1 MVMLIKLGSYNKKYK
16 YMLLVAILSFFSYY
30 VNSGGLNQ
38 LLSPLK
44 SNDSNTDNLYIHP
57 YIIDNLNYL
66 GIIIISFI
74 LYKKNEKNIYKKEI
88 NVVDILQGRT
98 SKLKLITNDM
108 NEDINLNISF
118 LRLVFTLSIWIAI
131 DHIARILDSIM
142 IFDFW
147 NFELVFLCL
156 ITSKILKTEVYRHQK
171 LGIIINSVSCLIF
184 GLIKFILIA
193 NHYDKDGINVDNK
206 DDINTHFFW
215 VKYLWF
221 IPISIII
228 YLILVSSTSYIFTEL
243 KFYMD
248 LEYISKMKFLMLYGT
263 IGFVLTLIA
272 IIIETS
278 AKCVGENK
286 DFFCKIN
293 IYYVDD
299 KNVLTGQYDS
309 YVEHFLMFFGDF
321 FGLPL
326 RDIIIQIILF
336 LLGIIFFYFSLYYE
350 AFVIQSLTPAHFL
363 FSSTV
368 FLFCNELKELIKYI
382 IIPADNSEM
391 DSEISY
397 QIQISILNILA
408 YIFSLIG
415 FMIYLELIVL
425 NFCDLNNN
433 LCLTINNTSNR
444 DTIENDVTES
454 IIINDEDDQRKSSS
468 MENNEGLAI
477 NKEE

>member
-1 MVMLIKLGSYNKKYK
+1 MVMLIKFGSYNKKYK
-16 YMLLVAILSFFSYY
+16 YMLLVAILSFLSYY
-30 VNSGGLNQ
+30 VNSGGLSQ

-171 LGIIINSVSCLIF
+171 LGIIINSASCLIF
-184 GLIKFILIA
+184 GLIKFIIIA
-193 NHYDKDGINVDNK
+193 DHDIDNK
-206 DDINTHFFW
+206 DDNNEIKTQFFC

-263 IGFVLTLIA
+263 IGFILTLIA

-293 IYYVDD
+293 IYYDE
-299 KNVLTGQYDS
+299 KTTQHDS
-309 YVEHFLMFFGDF
+309 YVEHFIMFFGDF
-321 FGLPL
+321 FGLPIT
-326 RDIIIQIILF
+326 DIIIQIILF
-336 LLGIIFFYFSLYYE
+336 LLGITFFYFSLYYE
-350 AFVIQSLTPAHFL
+350 AFVIQSLTPSHFL

-382 IIPADNSEM
+382 ITPADNSEM
-391 DSEISY
+391 HSEISY

-408 YIFSLIG
+408 FIFSLIG

>member
-1 MVMLIKLGSYNKKYK
+1 MVMLVKFGSYNKKYK

-44 SNDSNTDNLYIHP
+44 SNVSNTDDLYIHP

-74 LYKKNEKNIYKKEI
+74 LYKKNEKNLYKKEI

-118 LRLVFTLSIWIAI
+118 LKLVFTLSIWIAI

-156 ITSKILKTEVYRHQK
+156 ITSKVLKTEVYRHQK

-184 GLIKFILIA
+184 GLIKFIMIA
-193 NHYDKDGINVDNK
+193 DHDIDNK
-206 DDINTHFFW
+206 GDNNEINTQFFC

-263 IGFVLTLIA
+263 IGFILTLIA

-278 AKCVGENK
+278 AKCVGVNK

-293 IYYVDD
+293 IFYVD
-299 KNVLTGQYDS
+299 KEGNPKEEHDS
-309 YVEHFLMFFGDF
+309 YVEHFIMFFEDF
-321 FGLPL
+321 FGLPII
-326 RDIIIQIILF
+326 DIIIQIILF
-336 LLGIIFFYFSLYYE
+336 LLGIICFYFSLYYE

-368 FLFCNELKELIKYI
+368 FLFCNELKELINYLI
-382 IIPADNSEM
+382 TPADNSKM
-391 DSEISY
+391 HSEISY

-408 YIFSLIG
+408 FIFSLIG

-425 NFCDLNNN
+425 YFCDLNNN

-454 IIINDEDDQRKSSS
+454 IIINDEDDKRDSSS
-468 MENNEGLAI
+468 KENSEGLAI